1 MLTFQNRE
9 LEWLLKDTQTQIERA
24 VTEGLVECKERL
36 CAPFSGFKLVM
47 SSGRSEALKG
57 IVVRV
62 GTALLDCELKL
73 KIPSLPAP
81 VTDISLTS
89 VYPLAQVVDAV
100 NYIDEAVES
109 VRRSRYANADIV
121 LAMLT
126 RLLALVR
133 SAANC
138 LKEPI
143 PTLKFPLRAPPE
155 PSLFS
160 PPLPAGL
167 IVDFYL
173 EDSSVV
179 TDVRVVSDVNPE
191 ELETHS
197 GFLSSIGIKSK
208 KVHAVDVI
216 EYNGRQVIEQERV
229 RVESQ
234 DPNLISATAKL
245 KALENH
251 VVGLKRR
258 IELLNSL

>member
-1 MLTFQNRE
+1 
-9 LEWLLKDTQTQIERA
+9 
-24 VTEGLVECKERL
+24 
-36 CAPFSGFKLVM
+36 M

-73 KIPSLPAP
+73 KLPHSLPTP
-81 VTDISLTS
+81 QTDISLSS
-89 VYPLAQVVDAV
+89 VYPLAQVVDTV

-133 SAANC
+133 SATNC
-138 LKEPI
+138 LKAPS
-143 PTLKFPLRAPPE
+143 PALKFPLRAPPD
-155 PSLFS
+155 PGLFS
-160 PPLPAGL
+160 PALPSGL

-179 TDVRVVSDVNPE
+179 TDVRVVSDINIE
-191 ELETHS
+191 DSDEKHG
-197 GFLSSIGIKSK
+197 GFFSSIGIKTK
-208 KVHAVDVI
+208 RAPTANVV
-216 EYNGRQVIEQERV
+216 EYNGKQVLEMERV

-245 KALENH
+245 KGNYSVMSFTMLTY
-251 VVGLKRR
+251 
-258 IELLNSL
+258 